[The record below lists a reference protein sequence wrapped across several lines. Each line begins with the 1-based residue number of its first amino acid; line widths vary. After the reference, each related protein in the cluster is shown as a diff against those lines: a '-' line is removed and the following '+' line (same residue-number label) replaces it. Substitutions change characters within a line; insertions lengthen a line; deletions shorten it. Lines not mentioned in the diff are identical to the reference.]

1 MSRRASEVPVERSR
15 RDWGAIGLGFVSA
28 LALVGIALA
37 GVWAVV
43 VIATA
48 VG

>member
-1 MSRRASEVPVERSR
+1 VASHVPIEPDPSR
-15 RDWGAIGLGFVSA
+15 RDWGAIGLSFLSA
-28 LALVGIALA
+28 LALVGIAVA

-48 VG
+48 FG